1 MPATTDA
8 QVEIF
13 YDSLCPVCRR
23 EVGFLQRRDKNGNL
37 RLIDIAAPDF
47 APARYGL
54 ELSDFIAR
62 MYVRDEQGILR
73 HGLDS
78 FPVMWGAVG
87 LGWLWGWTRVGC
99 GNWARPVTGCSL
111 KFVPAFPSSSPVC
124 PMTTAGCPGNRV
136 KPPFPG

>member
-1 MPATTDA
+1 MPAITDA

-47 APARYGL
+47 DPARYGL
-54 ELSDFIAR
+54 ALSDFVAR
-62 MYVRDEQGILR
+62 MYVRDGQGILR
-73 HGLDS
+73 HDLDS

-87 LGWLWGWTRVGC
+87 LGWLWGWTRIPGLRQLGQVGYTLF
-99 GNWARPVTGCSL
+99 AKVRPRFS
-111 KFVPAFPSSSPVC
+111 KF
-124 PMTTAGCPGNRV
+124 
-136 KPPFPG
+136 KPCLPDDTCRLPRQED

>member
-1 MPATTDA
+1 MPAAND

-47 APARYGL
+47 DPVRYGL

-62 MYVRDEQGILR
+62 MYVRDEQGVLR

-87 LGWLWGWTRVGC
+87 LGWVWSWTGIPGLRQLGQAGYLLFAKV
-99 GNWARPVTGCSL
+99 RPRFSR
-111 KFVPAFPSSSPVC
+111 F
-124 PMTTAGCPGNRV
+124 
-136 KPPFPG
+136 KPCLPDDACRLPPQED